1 MAEDLRS
8 WLSGIG
14 LGGHADRFAENG
26 VDWDVLRELT
36 ETDLKELG
44 LSLGDRKRL
53 LKAIGGLKT
62 VQLAP
67 EPVEAPRRVVVD
79 GVQPS
84 VVGERRSITVMFVDL
99 VGSTP
104 ISEQLDPEDM
114 REVLRVFHEGCAAAI
129 EAEDGHIAH
138 YMGDG
143 ILVYFGYPHAHE
155 DDAARAVR
163 AGLGIV
169 GGLQTTN
176 QTLAARYSV
185 RLQARIGI
193 HTGLVVVG
201 DVGAGSARNREAIVG
216 DTPNIA
222 ARLQGEA
229 EPDTVV
235 VSAATRRLIEG
246 LFVFEDVG
254 QRALKG
260 VSALIRIFRVVGPAE
275 SIDRFDARV
284 QRGLTPL
291 VGRVGELDMLRQ
303 RWEQARDGEMRCVLL
318 AGEAGIGKSRVVRA
332 FRDGLA
338 EEPHQAITWHCSSYH
353 RNSAFFPIILRLSR
367 SFGIDAQG
375 DAGAEKAKLQA
386 ALDGL
391 GVRDA
396 EVSATLAS
404 LLGLPVADTGET
416 LEVSG
421 LMFRRKVLDAL
432 SATIAAMAQRQTLLM
447 VVEDAH
453 WIDPSTLDLLRELQ
467 EQLATARL
475 LLLVTARPEFKPGWS
490 YPHLVQMNLDR
501 LSRRERQA
509 MVEQITGGK
518 ALPSFVLDQIVART
532 DGVPL
537 FVEEL
542 TKTVLEEN
550 AWRDAGTHY
559 ELEGAFQGITVP
571 DSLQGSLLARLDRL
585 EPAAREIA
593 QIGAVIGR
601 EFGHDLL
608 RTVAEFE
615 DEALEVG
622 LDRLMEVEVVRPV
635 RLPGVAGKSYAFRH
649 ALIQDAAYQSLL
661 LARRRQH
668 HAAIGRAMVEQFSET
683 AAAQPEIVAQHLT
696 AADLGDPAIAAWQRA
711 AESAV
716 HRGAFTEARA
726 HVSRGLDL
734 IERLPADDRAR
745 SARAVPL
752 LLMRGQTEI
761 YKTETQALATC
772 REALDRA
779 RRHGLATE
787 FAEAAMDFV
796 VAQQTVGLPSQEG
809 IALIEEA
816 LRAVGPDEAVLKCR
830 LLGRLGRALLLVGED
845 NRAATVTRE
854 ARTRA
859 ERLADQRGLL
869 DVLQSELMSL
879 STPSAPEF
887 DHRRQQLRQLY
898 QLSEVEGGAASLL
911 VALNLG
917 VAKFPEMG
925 DLEDFQ
931 AAVRRLAELAD
942 TTQAPTFRWNALCAQ
957 SMEAILH
964 GDYLLAERK
973 AEEAVSSTPDTAAG
987 SVAGIYGMQM
997 FTIRR
1002 EQGRLAEIAPLV
1014 KRFIS
1019 EKPEEAIWRPGL
1031 MLIASDLGF
1040 HQQAR
1045 THFEAMARSDFA
1057 LPMDAKR
1064 AITLT
1069 YLAEV
1074 CAELGDQLRAE
1085 KLYELL
1091 LPYRDVAILAPPNTL
1106 CCGAGAHYLG
1116 LLAATMSDWDGAE
1129 SHFKASLAMN
1139 ERLKAWT
1146 RLADTRFEYARMLLA
1161 RDRKGDSV
1169 FASEL
1174 RSMAIAAAERMGM
1187 GGLLHR
1193 RARLSASK

>member
-1 MAEDLRS
+1 MMEDLRS
-8 WLSGIG
+8 WLSRIG
-14 LGGHADRFAENG
+14 LGGHTDRFAENG
-26 VDWDVLRELT
+26 VDWDVLHELT
-36 ETDLKELG
+36 EADLKELG

-53 LKAIGGLKT
+53 LKAINGLKT
-62 VQLAP
+62 VEAAP
-67 EPVEAPRRVVVD
+67 VAVEQPRIAAVD
-79 GVQPS
+79 RIGSGSPA
-84 VVGERRSITVMFVDL
+84 ERRSITVMFVDL

-138 YMGDG
+138 YLGDG
-143 ILVYFGYPHAHE
+143 ILVYFGYPHANE

-169 GGLQTTN
+169 NGLKTTN
-176 QTLAARYSV
+176 ETLAAQYSV

-201 DVGAGSARNREAIVG
+201 DVGAGSARDREAIVG

-260 VSALIRIFRVVGPAE
+260 VSALIRIFRVVAPAE

-291 VGRVGELDMLRQ
+291 VGRAAELDMLRQ
-303 RWEQARDGEMRCVLL
+303 RWEQAHDGEMRCVLL
-318 AGEAGIGKSRVVRA
+318 VGEAGIGKSRVVRA

-338 EEPHQAITWHCSSYH
+338 EQPHQAITWYCSSYH
-353 RNSAFFPIILRLSR
+353 RNSAFFPIILWLCRNL
-367 SFGIDAQG
+367 GIDPQG
-375 DAGAEKAKLQA
+375 DAGAEKARLQA
-386 ALDGL
+386 AMEGL
-391 GVRDA
+391 GVEDA
-396 EVSATLAS
+396 EISATLAS
-404 LLGLPVADTGET
+404 LLGLPAADAGET
-416 LEVSG
+416 PEVSG
-421 LMFRRKVLDAL
+421 LMFKRKVLDAL
-432 SATIAAMAQRQTLLM
+432 SATISAMERRQPLVM
-447 VVEDAH
+447 IVDDAH

-467 EQLATARL
+467 EQLATGRL

-490 YPHLVQMNLDR
+490 YPHSVQINLDR

-559 ELEGAFQGITVP
+559 ELEGPFQGITVP

-585 EPAAREIA
+585 EPAARAIA

-622 LDRLMEVEVVRPV
+622 LDQLMAAEVVRPI
-635 RLPGVAGKSYAFRH
+635 RLPGVAGKAYGFRH

-668 HAAIGRAMVEQFSET
+668 HAAIGQAMAEQFPEM

-696 AADLGDPAIAAWQRA
+696 AADLVDPAIGAWQRA

-734 IERLPADDRAR
+734 IERLPADDRIR
-745 SARAVPL
+745 SARALPL
-752 LLMRGQTEI
+752 LRMRGQTEM
-761 YKTETQALATC
+761 YKTETRAMSTY

-779 RRHGLATE
+779 RRHSLATE
-787 FAEAAMDFV
+787 FAEAAMGFV
-796 VAQQTVGLPSQEG
+796 EAQQIVGLPSREG

-816 LRAVGPDEAVLKCR
+816 LRAIGPDEAVLKCR
-830 LLGRLGRALLLVGED
+830 LLGRLGRALLLVGEED
-845 NRAATVTRE
+845 RAAMVTRE
-854 ARTRA
+854 ARTMA
-859 ERLADQRGLL
+859 ERLGDQRGLAE
-869 DVLQSELMSL
+869 VLWNELSSL
-879 STPSAPEF
+879 SPPSAPEF
-887 DHRRQQLRQLY
+887 DHRRQLLRQLY
-898 QLSEVEGGAASLL
+898 QLSEAEGDSGSLL
-911 VALNLG
+911 YAFALGFARFL
-917 VAKFPEMG
+917 EMG
-925 DLEDFQ
+925 DLDDFRT
-931 AAVRRLAELAD
+931 AVRRLAELAN
-942 TTQAPTFRWNALCAQ
+942 TTQSPKFRWHALCAQ
-957 SMEAILH
+957 SMVAILH
-964 GDYLLAERK
+964 GEYSLAERT
-973 AEEAVSSTPDTAAG
+973 AEEAVSSRPDIATG
-987 SVAGIYGMQM
+987 SVAGIYGVQM

-1014 KRFIS
+1014 KRFVS
-1019 EKPEEAIWRPGL
+1019 EKPEEAIWKPGL

-1040 HQQAR
+1040 HEQAR
-1045 THFEAMARSDFA
+1045 THFEALAQSDFA

-1074 CAELGDQLRAE
+1074 SAALGDSRRAE
-1085 KLYELL
+1085 RLYELL
-1091 LPYRDVAILAPPNTL
+1091 LPYREVAILAAPFTL

-1116 LLAATMSDWDGAE
+1116 LLATTMSDWDRAE
-1129 SHFKASLAMN
+1129 THFNASIAMN
-1139 ERLKAWT
+1139 ERLKAWP

-1169 FASEL
+1169 LASEL
-1174 RSMAIAAAERMGM
+1174 RSMAIAAAERMGI

-1193 RARLSASK
+1193 KARLAVSK

>member
-1 MAEDLRS
+1 MTEDLRS

-14 LGGHADRFAENG
+14 LGIYADSFAENG

-36 ETDLKELG
+36 EADLRELG

-53 LKAIGGLKT
+53 LRAINGLNT
-62 VQLAP
+62 LESAP
-67 EPVEAPRRVVVD
+67 ALVEQPRIAPADRV
-79 GVQPS
+79 GSGLPA
-84 VVGERRSITVMFVDL
+84 ERRSITVMFVDL

-114 REVLRVFHEGCAAAI
+114 SEVLRVFHEGCAAAV

-138 YMGDG
+138 YLGDG

-163 AGLGIV
+163 AGLGIIN
-169 GGLQTTN
+169 GLQTTN
-176 QTLAARYSV
+176 QTLAARYAV

-201 DVGAGSARNREAIVG
+201 DVGAGSARDRGAIVG
-216 DTPNIA
+216 ETPNIA

-229 EPDTVV
+229 QPDTVV

-246 LFVFEDVG
+246 LFTFEDVG

-260 VSALIRIFRVVGPAE
+260 VSALIRIFRVMGPAG
-275 SIDRFDARV
+275 SIDRFDTRI

-291 VGRVGELDMLRQ
+291 VGRAAELDMLRQ

-318 AGEAGIGKSRVVRA
+318 VGEAGIGKSRVVRA
-332 FRDGLA
+332 FREGLA
-338 EEPHQAITWHCSSYH
+338 EEPHQAITWYCSSNH
-353 RNSAFFPIILRLSR
+353 RNSAFFPIILWLSR
-367 SFGIDAQG
+367 SLGIDPQG
-375 DAGAEKAKLQA
+375 DAGAEKARLQA

-391 GVRDA
+391 GVEDA
-396 EVSATLAS
+396 EISAMLI
-404 LLGLPVADTGET
+404 LLGLPASDAGET

-421 LMFRRKVLDAL
+421 LMLKRKILDAL
-432 SATIAAMAQRQTLLM
+432 SATIGAMAQRQPL
-447 VVEDAH
+447 VVIVEDAH

-467 EQLATARL
+467 EQLATGRL

-490 YPHLVQMNLDR
+490 YPHSVQINLDR

-518 ALPSFVLDQIVART
+518 ALPGFVLDQIVART

-559 ELEGAFQGITVP
+559 ELEGPFQGITVP

-585 EPAAREIA
+585 EPAARAIA

-601 EFGHDLL
+601 EFGHDLV
-608 RTVAEFE
+608 RIVAELK

-622 LDRLMEVEVVRPV
+622 LDQLMAAEVVRPI
-635 RLPGVAGKSYAFRH
+635 RLPGVAGKAYGFRH

-668 HAAIGRAMVEQFSET
+668 HAAIGQAMAEQFPEM

-696 AADLGDPAIAAWQRA
+696 AADLVDPAIGAWQRA

-716 HRGAFTEARA
+716 HRGAYTEARA

-734 IERLPADDRAR
+734 IERLPADDRIRA
-745 SARAVPL
+745 ARAVPL
-752 LLMRGQTEI
+752 LLMRGR
-761 YKTETQALATC
+761 TETYKMEMRSMSTF
-772 REALDRA
+772 REALDKV
-779 RRHGLATE
+779 RRHGLAAE
-787 FAEAAMDFV
+787 FAEAAMGFV
-796 VAQQTVGLPSQEG
+796 LAQQAVGLPSQEG

-816 LRAVGPDEAVLKCR
+816 LRAVGPDETVLKCR
-830 LLGRLGRALLLVGED
+830 LLGRLGWALILLGKED
-845 NRAATVTRE
+845 RAAMVTRE
-854 ARTRA
+854 ARTMV
-859 ERLADQRGLL
+859 ERLGDQRGLA
-869 DVLQSELMSL
+869 DVLRNELLRL
-879 STPSAPEF
+879 SPPSAPEF
-887 DHRRQQLRQLY
+887 DHNRQLLRQLY
-898 QLSEVEGGAASLL
+898 QVAEAEGDAASLL
-911 VALNLG
+911 FAFTLR
-917 VAKFPEMG
+917 VAKFLEMG
-925 DLEDFQ
+925 DHDDFQ
-931 AAVRRLAELAD
+931 AAVRRLAELAN
-942 TTQAPTFRWNALCAQ
+942 TTQSTIIGWQALCAQ

-973 AEEAVSSTPDTAAG
+973 AEEAVSSTSDTAVG
-987 SVAGIYGMQM
+987 SVVGIYGMQM

-1014 KRFIS
+1014 KRFVR

-1045 THFEAMARSDFA
+1045 VHFEAMAQSDFA

-1116 LLAATMSDWDGAE
+1116 LLAATMSDWEGAE
-1129 SHFKASLAMN
+1129 THFTAAIAMN
-1139 ERLKAWT
+1139 ERLKAWP

-1161 RDRKGDSV
+1161 RGRKGDSV
-1169 FASEL
+1169 LALEL

-1193 RARLSASK
+1193 KARLAVPK